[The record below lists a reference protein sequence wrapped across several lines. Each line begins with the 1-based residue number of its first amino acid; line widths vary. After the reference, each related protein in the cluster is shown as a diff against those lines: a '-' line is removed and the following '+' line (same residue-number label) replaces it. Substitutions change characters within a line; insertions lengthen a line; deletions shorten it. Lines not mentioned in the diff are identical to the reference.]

1 MLKRCA
7 MTKAGQAYKKK
18 LLKYLTA
25 PDWKKALAPQFEE
38 PYFNE
43 LCDKLAQEEKAGPIF
58 PPIEHIFEPFNFT
71 PIDSVKVIILGQG
84 TSNIYFLFFFEI
96 TNIFFLFC

>member
-1 MLKRCA
+1 

-18 LLKYLTA
+18 LLKHLTA
-25 PDWKKALAPQFEE
+25 PDWKKALAPQFEK

-43 LCDKLAQEEKAGPIF
+43 LCDKLAEEEKSGPIF

-71 PIDSVKVIILGQG
+71 PIESVKVIILGQG
-84 TSNIYFLFFFEI
+84 KYNVDLLTFLIFFFI
-96 TNIFFLFC
+96 LNKSPFC